1 MARHDTETAEDMKQQ
16 GIRPTSTR
24 DEVIQAWD
32 KAVHPMRGW
41 VEWNIKRSRDNA
53 ARLRSQGFT
62 LSEGDHGSWVR
73 KN

>member
-1 MARHDTETAEDMKQQ
+1 MARQDTKTADDMKQQ

-32 KAVHPMRGW
+32 RGVHPMRSW

-53 ARLRSQGFT
+53 ARLRAEGFT
-62 LSEGDHGSWVR
+62 LSEGCPCCT
-73 KN
+73 